1 MGKLSHHKKGIGCSN
16 HVPARRH
23 ISQPSTARETT
34 FSANSQK
41 RVGCP
46 SKKTFTGI
54 PQVAEAESSNV
65 NQSAMHM
72 SLDCGQSSVT
82 SLNTYVSLSLG
93 DSSNKKEKVHEGNHS
108 DKTTSQSLSSQVD
121 ISTSTPSTASS
132 SNITSSR
139 RMDQAKN

>member
-1 MGKLSHHKKGIGCSN
+1 MGKLSQHKKGTGRSN

-23 ISQPSTARETT
+23 ISQPTTARGTT
-34 FSANSQK
+34 SSANSQK
-41 RVGCP
+41 RVSRP
-46 SKKTFTGI
+46 SKKTLTGI
-54 PQVAEAESSNV
+54 PQVAQAKSMNE

-72 SLDCGQSSVT
+72 SLYCGQSSVNF
-82 SLNTYVSLSLG
+82 LNTSVSLSLG